1 MAGRADSAPGDKSRA
16 TVPTGGSVTPADL
29 ELVEQPSRGLRG
41 ESWVARAPDGRVVAV
56 WPVTGP
62 TQGAEHCS
70 ALSRLTQVRH
80 PCLIPVLAVGERNG
94 SVWVVSE
101 LDQGRPLRRL
111 LAVATLTP
119 EQAAAVALG
128 TLRGLQALHEAEL
141 YHGRLHEGTVH
152 VGTAGDIRLGG
163 WGLELEGSDPGRRR
177 ADHEAAMNLLGRL
190 RRSVHRTGHRKTVQ
204 IDALLEALEACRED
218 TGDAAALLARA
229 HQKAAALL
237 AGERGERVARELS
250 SLVAALE
257 RDPAPR
263 AVRAPAVTAAAA
275 VYRAP
280 RPSAAVWVPARRSSR
295 GLAIGLAFLLLLAI
309 GGAAVFAAR
318 HAPARTPMIAP
329 HAGEAPGIRATSP
342 APTPAPTP
350 AGPRPVPELAPAA
363 AGPITAVEIHPLQGS
378 CQPATACPV
387 QVTVRLQPQPSAQE
401 VRWSFRVFDRCTG
414 TTSRLPGV
422 SVTALAGWPY
432 IFGTSW
438 PQLPDSHPV
447 ALLAVTEMP
456 AATASPAVLVG
467 GSAC

>member
-1 MAGRADSAPGDKSRA
+1 MAGRAGSASGDDSRA
-16 TVPTGGSVTPADL
+16 VVPPGGSVAPAEL
-29 ELVEQPSRGLRG
+29 EFSEERSGSHRG
-41 ESWVARAPDGRVVAV
+41 ESWTARARDGRVVTV
-56 WPVTGP
+56 WPVAGH
-62 TQGAEHCS
+62 TQRAEHWT

-80 PCLIPVLAVGERNG
+80 PCLIPVLAVGERDG

-141 YHGRLHEGTVH
+141 CHGQLHEGTVH
-152 VGTAGDIRLGG
+152 VGTAGDVRLGG
-163 WGLELEGSDPGRRR
+163 WGLEAENSDPGRYR
-177 ADHEAAMNLLGRL
+177 ADHEAAMGMLGRL
-190 RRSVHRTGHRKTVQ
+190 RRSVHRTGHRKTVE
-204 IDALLEALEACRED
+204 IDALLETLDACRED
-218 TGDAAALLARA
+218 AGDAAVLLARTRQEA
-229 HQKAAALL
+229 TALL

-250 SLVAALE
+250 SLVAAME
-257 RDPAPR
+257 RDPARR
-263 AVRAPAVTAAAA
+263 AVRAPALTAPAV
-275 VYRAP
+275 VYRPP
-280 RPSAAVWVPARRSSR
+280 RPPAAVWMPARRSWR
-295 GLAIGLAFLLLLAI
+295 GLAIGLALLLLVAI
-309 GGAAVFAAR
+309 GGAAVLAAR
-318 HAPARTPMIAP
+318 RAPARTPTLAP
-329 HAGEAPGIRATSP
+329 HARPASGVGATSP

-350 AGPRPVPELAPAA
+350 AGPRPPPELAPAA

-414 TTSRLPGV
+414 TTSTLPGV

-456 AATASPAVLVG
+456 AAAASPAVLVG